1 MRWDRANRPV
11 WLGYILSA
19 LAVAI
24 AVLVRLALF
33 GGPGAR
39 GPFVTFYPAVFVA
52 ALFGGVFAGLLATT
66 VCALYAIIW
75 WNPVPYPLDWSVLII
90 FVGTG
95 IFVSFVT
102 SVLHRAETRGRE
114 ADKRATFAAERERAA
129 VSIQKSEEQWKRTFD
144 AMPEAIAVLDTE
156 HRIVK
161 VNEQM
166 ARRLG
171 TEPRKC
177 VGLHCY
183 EVVHG
188 GATGPP
194 KFCPHALALRDGG
207 EHAAEVHA
215 ERLGGDFLVSA
226 TPLFNEQGEMVG
238 AIHVARDITESKKM
252 EATLRESEERL
263 RLLGNNLPDSAL
275 YQYSHD
281 SEGGVRFHYLSAGIE
296 RLNGVR
302 AEEVLSDATI
312 FRRQILPEYYQRL
325 LEVEARSA
333 AEMSDFDMEVP
344 MHLPNGQT
352 RWMRLHSRPRIMPD
366 GRAMWDGVQTDIT
379 DRKLMEEEL
388 RKSRDDLE
396 LRVKERTKELTE
408 ANNALINANRAFQ
421 TLSECNQAMVRQTEE
436 TELLKQVCQIVV
448 NTGGYCMAW
457 VGFAEDDEYK
467 TVRPIVSAGYDDGYL
482 EEAKITWADTE
493 RGRGPTGTAIRT
505 CKIIAS
511 QNALTNP
518 AYTPWRSEGTNRGY
532 ASSIAL
538 PLIVERNVIGAL
550 TLYSFESDAFDEE
563 ESILLSNL
571 AENLSHGIASIRF
584 AEQRVRTGEELREYA
599 SRLEVINGELQD
611 FAFAA
616 SHDLQEPLRKIQTF
630 CDLAI
635 KRCAHTL
642 DTASQEYLT
651 RAVNSASRMRDLLHG
666 LLQFSMVAAPPGPVR
681 KIGLNSLMRGV
692 VNALEPLIVESGCR
706 VEVEDLPDI
715 EGDENQMLQLLVH
728 LVGNAIKF
736 RGDRI
741 PHIKIYG
748 KSHKK
753 EIYEIFIEDNGIGF
767 NQQFSERIFKPFR
780 RLHGRS
786 VYDGAG
792 MGLAICR
799 KIAERHGGTIRAESE
814 PGKGS
819 TFIVRLPVKQAG
831 VERISGERL
840 S

>member
-1 MRWDRANRPV
+1 MRWDRVNRSV
-11 WLGYILSA
+11 WLGYIFSA
-19 LAVAI
+19 LAIAI
-24 AVLVRLALF
+24 AVLVRHALF
-33 GGPGAR
+33 GGPGAC

-52 ALFGGVFAGLLATT
+52 ALLGGAIAGLLATAA
-66 VCALYAIIW
+66 CALYAMIW

-95 IFVSFVT
+95 VFVSVVA
-102 SVLHRAETRGRE
+102 SAVHRAETRARE
-114 ADKRATFAAERERAA
+114 ADKRATLALERERAA
-129 VSIQKSEEQWKRTFD
+129 DSILKSEEQWKRTFD
-144 AMPEAIAVLDTE
+144 AMPDSIAVLDAE

-171 TEPRKC
+171 AQPCQC

-188 GATGPP
+188 ANAPP
-194 KFCPHALALRDGG
+194 KFCPHALALGDST
-207 EHAAEVHA
+207 EHAEEVHV
-215 ERLGGDFLVSA
+215 ERLGGDFLVSV

-275 YQYSHD
+275 YQYSQD

-325 LEVEARSA
+325 LEAEARSA
-333 AEMSDFDMEVP
+333 AGMSDLDMEVP
-344 MHLPNGQT
+344 MRIPNGQT
-352 RWMRLHSRPRIMPD
+352 RWMRIHSRPRIMPD
-366 GRAMWDGVQTDIT
+366 GRVMWDGVQTDIT

-408 ANNALINANRAFQ
+408 ANKALINANRAFQ
-421 TLSECNQAMVRQTEE
+421 TLSECSQAMVRQTEE
-436 TELLKQVCQIVV
+436 KELLRLVCQIAVE
-448 NTGGYCMAW
+448 TGGYRMAW

-482 EEAKITWADTE
+482 EQAKITWADAE

-511 QNALTNP
+511 QNALTNS
-518 AYTPWRSEGTNRGY
+518 AYTPWRLEGTRRGY

-550 TLYSFESDAFDEE
+550 TLYSFEPDAFDEE
-563 ESILLSNL
+563 ESTLLSNL
-571 AENLSHGIASIRF
+571 AENLSYGIASIRF
-584 AEQRVRTGEELREYA
+584 AEQRGRTGEELREYA
-599 SRLEVINGELQD
+599 SRLEVINEELQD

-635 KRCAHTL
+635 KRCVPAL
-642 DTASQEYLT
+642 DATGQEYLT

-666 LLQFSMVAAPPGPVR
+666 LLQFTRVVAPPGQVR
-681 KIGLNSLMRGV
+681 KIGLNSLMRKA
-692 VNALEPLIVESGCR
+692 VNALDPLIVESGCR
-706 VEVEDLPDI
+706 VEVLDLPDI
-715 EGDENQMLQLLVH
+715 EADENLILELVGH
-728 LVGNAIKF
+728 LIGNAIKF

-748 KSHKK
+748 KSYKM
-753 EIYEIFIEDNGIGF
+753 EICEIFIEDNGIGF
-767 NQQFSERIFKPFR
+767 DQQFAERIFKPFR

-786 VYDGAG
+786 VYDGIG

-819 TFIVRLPVKQAG
+819 TFIVRLPVKLAG
-831 VERISGERL
+831 VERMSGERL
-840 S
+840 SA